1 MHRYDPSEHEHEEWT
16 KAKHVPP
23 ARAVAYFEGCWRNVV
38 RWRPAA
44 TAAAA
49 ASGESGRSTP
59 SSDVKSTKAAE
70 WTTLIDLTPLQSVP
84 KTVRP
89 ISRQLPDESRRL
101 WESVTTR
108 LLSKEYG
115 EATRAKH
122 VIEQRQRDEAAE
134 RKRRGVEWV
143 SLFFAFSTPECVNG
157 LAGAGTC
164 RGILRRISR
173 AACRHLRKRGGRR
186 SKRRSSMRTR
196 TRTRTV
202 QGGIMVAR
210 QHHKPNC
217 VRRHTTIYTPPT
229 PASSFTSLYRV
240 LSWSISICIWT
251 TSFPPSTHTPRHAQS
266 D

>member
-16 KAKHVPP
+16 KVKHVPP

-44 TAAAA
+44 D
-49 ASGESGRSTP
+49 GSGRSTP
-59 SSDVKSTKAAE
+59 SSDAKGAKAPTPSE
-70 WTTLIDLTPLQSVP
+70 WTTLIDLTPLQAVP

-101 WESVTTR
+101 WESVTSR

-143 SLFFAFSTPECVNG
+143 APFPL
-157 LAGAGTC
+157 L
-164 RGILRRISR
+164 
-173 AACRHLRKRGGRR
+173 
-186 SKRRSSMRTR
+186 
-196 TRTRTV
+196 
-202 QGGIMVAR
+202 
-210 QHHKPNC
+210 
-217 VRRHTTIYTPPT
+217 Y
-229 PASSFTSLYRV
+229 PA
-240 LSWSISICIWT
+240 
-251 TSFPPSTHTPRHAQS
+251 
-266 D
+266 